1 MGWHESNNY
10 VGPFVRSMLGA
21 ILAAYREFEERI
33 SLVSETKFS
42 KTENVEAVL
51 HDSFGKVTKRCISQV
66 RSDISTTIEHALANL
81 LANGK
86 AEKAEASTL
95 PANP

>member
-1 MGWHESNNY
+1 M
-10 VGPFVRSMLGA
+10 
-21 ILAAYREFEERI
+21 
-33 SLVSETKFS
+33 SETKFS
-42 KTENVEAVL
+42 KTEHVEAVL